1 MRVIVIGAGRGRRL
15 MPTTA
20 DAPKCFA
27 EVAGKRLLDW
37 ALDAFAA
44 NGLDRVCFIGGYQID
59 KVQSRLS
66 AVHVPPQRRLG
77 AQQHPGVA
85 VLRRGPDGRAVHLLL
100 QRRAVHAGRHRA
112 AGGVAGRHGAGRR
125 HRLARALRAAD
136 RSSARRR
143 RKGDRRERPRDA
155 HPPPDSRT
163 ARRTASTSA
172 WPSSRPPAPLGC
184 ASTTTVRQAEFAG
197 QPWREAR
204 SLRKGVQDPA
214 VSGHDRSRA
223 SGSRTSTRRAA
234 TSKSIRSRISST
246 LAQHWTHQAPQER

>member
-27 EVAGKRLLDW
+27 EVAGRRLLDW

-59 KVQSRLS
+59 KVQARLP

-85 VLRRGPDGRAVHLLL
+85 VLRRRPDGRAVHLLL
-100 QRRAVHAGRHRA
+100 QRRAVHARRHRPP
-112 AGGVAGRHGAGRR
+112 GRVAGRHGAGRR
-125 HRLARALRAAD
+125 HRLARALRAPHRA
-136 RSSARRR
+136 SAGRR
-143 RKGDRRERPRDA
+143 GESDRRQRPRDA
-155 HPPPDSRT
+155 HSPPDSRSATPT
-163 ARRTASTSA
+163 ANTSA
-172 WPSSRPPAPLGC
+172 WRSSRPPAPRGC
-184 ASTTTVRQAEFAG
+184 ASTTTVAATEFAG
-197 QPWREAR
+197 RPWREAR
-204 SLRKGVQDPA
+204 VFEKAYKILLFQDMIE
-214 VSGHDRSRA
+214 RA

-234 TSKSIRSRISST
+234 TSKSIRSRISNTPGST
-246 LAQHWTHQAPQER
+246 GSRSISRGER